1 MSQNAIPS
9 SVGLTSTS
17 QEVHRGEVPLHG
29 LRLRGLQALWLVLVL
44 IDLSILVVSLPVYY
58 HALFTAC
65 PWPVTSCQITDQLN
79 TQTLATLQH
88 AGFSLNTY
96 AFYVIFWDLLSTL
109 SFLLIGMVII
119 WRRAN
124 TWMGLF
130 VSFLLINFGSLG
142 VSFAHVGALTNV
154 SSNPLLNVLNNISIL
169 PTILT
174 YLSLAFFFF
183 TFPDGRLVPRW
194 SWALL
199 VLWIVNTFFWIASS
213 GSPFSLVNWPPLLE
227 AGWLSVVFGGSACTQ
242 LYRFL
247 RIASPIQRQQIKWLL
262 YGFIPVVVLPIC
274 FTLYM
279 TFVPSLNKPG
289 AFLIN
294 TPNSF
299 LLIVTLPLYRFYYL
313 PVPFCVGI
321 ALLRY
326 RLWDIDRVINRT
338 LVYGL
343 LTAILLIVYLV
354 LVFAGQSL
362 LFSLLGS
369 GNGVVLVGSTLIVA
383 ALFQPLRR
391 RLQSLVDRRFYR
403 RKYDAQKTL
412 ASFSIVLRGE
422 VDIEELRGHLLAVV
436 QETMQPAH
444 LSIWIRPLQQQ
455 TLGKR
460 SEEEHPRIQ
469 ESRSFLH

>member
-1 MSQNAIPS
+1 
-9 SVGLTSTS
+9 
-17 QEVHRGEVPLHG
+17 
-29 LRLRGLQALWLVLVL
+29 LQALWLVLVL
-44 IDLSILVVSLPVYY
+44 IDLAILVVSLPGYY

-65 PWPVTSCQITDQLN
+65 PGPVTSCQITDQLN

-96 AFYVIFWDLLSTL
+96 AFYVIFLDLLTTL
-109 SFLLIGMVII
+109 SFLLIGIVII

-130 VSFLLINFGSLG
+130 VSFLLLNFGSLG
-142 VSFAHVGALTNV
+142 VSFAHVNAFSNV
-154 SSNPLLNVLNNISIL
+154 SSSPLLNVLNNVSIL

-174 YLSLAFFFF
+174 YLCLAFFFF

-194 SWALL
+194 SWIL
-199 VLWIVNTFFWIASS
+199 VLLWIVNTFFWIAPSN
-213 GSPFSLVNWPPLLE
+213 SPLSLVNWLPLLE
-227 AGWLSVVFGGSACTQ
+227 ACWLSLVFGGSACMQ

-247 RIASPIQRQQIKWLL
+247 HVASPIQRQQIKWLL
-262 YGFIPVVVLPIC
+262 YGFIPVIVLPIC
-274 FTLYM
+274 LTLYM

-313 PVPFCVGI
+313 PIPFCIGI

-343 LTAILLIVYLV
+343 LTAILLVVYLV

-362 LFSLLGS
+362 LSSLLGGS
-369 GNGVVLVGSTLIVA
+369 NGVVLVASTLIVA
-383 ALFQPLRR
+383 ALFQPLRQ
-391 RLQSLVDRRFYR
+391 RLQSIVDRRFYR

-412 ASFSIVLRGE
+412 TSFSTVLRGE
-422 VDIEELRGHLLAVV
+422 VDMEQLHEHLLAVV

-444 LSIWIRPLQQQ
+444 LSLWIRPQQQ
-455 TLGKR
+455 RLGGDTIR
-460 SEEEHPRIQ
+460 GDRPNI
-469 ESRSFLH
+469 